1 MIQLSDL
8 TKSFGDRTL
17 FDHVTWQIGDGE
29 RVGLCGPNGAGKTTL
44 LKMLAGL
51 DEPDS
56 GGIVKPSAL
65 TIGYLPQDG
74 LSHTGRTV
82 FEEAS
87 SAFQPLL
94 DIKAEMHEIEHRL
107 ADPAVP
113 QGDHDAML
121 SRYSD
126 LQDRFRLG
134 DGYSMDLQIAT
145 VLRGLGFGPDALNR
159 PCETFSGGWQMRIA
173 LAKLLLGR
181 PNLLLLDEPTNHLDL
196 EARNWL
202 EEYLGG
208 YPYAVI
214 LVSHDRYFLDAVVT
228 RITDLNLRTLT
239 DYVGNY
245 SKYVEQRD
253 AMLERLRQTKREQD
267 EEVARVKMFIDRFRY
282 QATKAAQ
289 VQSRIKMLEKVVPIE
304 VPPERKR
311 IHFTFPTCARS
322 GRTVFDLKHVRKSYG
337 AVSVFTDLTLH
348 LERGDR
354 IALVGPNGAG
364 KSTLMRMLSGEEGPD
379 TGTRTVG
386 HQVIIEYFAQ
396 DEATR
401 LDPVLT
407 VYETL
412 QAGSPNDMVPAIR
425 TILGGFLFSGDDV
438 YKKVAVLSGGERTR
452 LAVARMLLRPSNTL
466 LLDEPTN
473 HLDLDSKDVLLD
485 ALEDYG
491 GTLIIVSHDR
501 YFVEK
506 LATKII
512 EIGHGA
518 AVVYPG
524 TYAEFLWSKAQ
535 TENRIPGPPRV
546 RGRHAQDD
554 RSRDRSTRLRAKATT
569 RGIPGETIPRA
580 PSRGGRRRQTA
591 VDRQSGGAKTPR
603 SRPQKAPAVTRVAPQ
618 AHRRSGGPHCVSRSR
633 GQRARSRHGGPR
645 VLREPRDVQD
655 GDRPPS
661 DADVGGRRP
670 HGPVGIASGIRR
682 RARAGIVKRGVPTH
696 QTCTSPTDLSF
707 TLRAQQPI
715 NVETRAVPALNSV
728 WTPGMPIAVSR
739 LVRPGFRA

>member
-17 FDHVTWQIGDGE
+17 LEHVTWQIGDGD

-44 LKMLAGL
+44 LKMLAAL

-56 GGIVKPSAL
+56 GAIVRPSGL

-74 LSHTGRTV
+74 LSHSGRTV
-82 FEEAS
+82 FAEAS

-94 DIKAEMHEIEHRL
+94 DIKAEMHDIEHRL
-107 ADPAVP
+107 GDASVP
-113 QGDHDAML
+113 DTEHESML
-121 SRYSD
+121 SRYAE
-126 LQDRFRLG
+126 LQDRFRLS
-134 DGYSMDLQIAT
+134 DGYNMDLRIAT
-145 VLRGLGFGPDALNR
+145 VLRGLGFDAADADR

-196 EARNWL
+196 DARNWL
-202 EEYLGG
+202 EEYLSV

-214 LVSHDRYFLDAVVT
+214 LVSHDRYFLDTVVT
-228 RITDLNLRTLT
+228 RITDLNLRKLT

-253 AMLERLRQTKREQD
+253 AMLERLRQAKREQD

-289 VQSRIKMLEKVVPIE
+289 VQSRIKLLEKVVPIE

-311 IHFTFPTCARS
+311 IHFTFPRCAKS
-322 GRTVFDLKHVRKSYG
+322 GRTVFEVEHARKAYPPPPGSG
-337 AVSVFTDLTLH
+337 GQAVTVFTDVNLH
-348 LERGDR
+348 IERGDR

-364 KSTLMRMLSGEEGPD
+364 KSTLMRMLSGEEAPD
-379 TGTRTVG
+379 SGSRTLG
-386 HQVIIEYFAQ
+386 HQVVMEYFAQ
-396 DEATR
+396 DEAVR
-401 LDPVLT
+401 LDPALT

-412 QAGSPNDMVPAIR
+412 AAGSPNDMVPAIR
-425 TILGGFLFSGDDV
+425 NILGGFLFSGDDV
-438 YKKVAVLSGGERTR
+438 YKKAAVLSGGERTR

-512 EIGHGA
+512 EIGHGGA
-518 AVVYPG
+518 EVYPG
-524 TYAEFLWSKAQ
+524 TYAEFLWSKSQKERPTPNAQ
-535 TENRIPGPPRV
+535 LPTPRPKEPTKHAKGTKDAPRTKDQGAGTDTDQGPSREDRKRLDSERKKKQRSLETLQKRIAELEARIADREARVKELEAAMSTPGFY
-546 RGRHAQDD
+546 DD
-554 RSRDRSTRLRAKATT
+554 RDASKQLVDQHQALMWEVGDLMGQWEALQEHATET
-569 RGIPGETIPRA
+569 GAGSGEA
-580 PSRGGRRRQTA
+580 
-591 VDRQSGGAKTPR
+591 
-603 SRPQKAPAVTRVAPQ
+603 
-618 AHRRSGGPHCVSRSR
+618 
-633 GQRARSRHGGPR
+633 
-645 VLREPRDVQD
+645 
-655 GDRPPS
+655 
-661 DADVGGRRP
+661 
-670 HGPVGIASGIRR
+670 
-682 RARAGIVKRGVPTH
+682 
-696 QTCTSPTDLSF
+696 
-707 TLRAQQPI
+707 
-715 NVETRAVPALNSV
+715 
-728 WTPGMPIAVSR
+728 
-739 LVRPGFRA
+739 